1 MEILKHQNFWK
12 LKLNLKE
19 IEKVNLMNQL
29 ALQIKELPIEL
40 IIEILNNLK
49 LKFYVLNNEDI
60 TCIKW
65 FDTTE
70 DAIVFF
76 C

>member
-1 MEILKHQNFWK
+1 
-12 LKLNLKE
+12 
-19 IEKVNLMNQL
+19 MNQL
-29 ALQIKELPIEL
+29 ALQIKELPVEL

-65 FDTTE
+65 FDTIKDTIE